1 MIDLHNHILPELD
14 DGSRSIEETI
24 EMGKIAE
31 SEGISKIIITT
42 HHRKPEYIIDKNDI
56 LKKIEFTN
64 ELFKKENIN
73 IEIFPGMEVFI
84 DRDIPVKLKNNE
96 LLSLNN
102 SSYLLIEFPMREK
115 IDYIDDVLHEVRVQG
130 YKPIIAHPERYL
142 EVIKN
147 PNYVKKLIEEGC
159 FIQINASSLT
169 GYFGKESKET
179 AEILVKHNMV
189 HLMGTDAHSSRSR
202 APRIKEAVELM
213 KQIENES
220 YAEKIM
226 SNASK
231 VFNNQE
237 IIVEKPLEY
246 QQKQSFGSK
255 VKKLLKRKKK

>member
-42 HHRKPEYIIDKNDI
+42 HHRKPEYIIDKNVI
-56 LKKIEFTN
+56 LDKVKFTN

-73 IEIFPGMEVFI
+73 IEIFSGMEVFM
-84 DRDIPVKLKNNE
+84 DRDIPIKLQNNE

-115 IDYIDDVLHEVRVQG
+115 IDYIDDVLHEVKIQG

-147 PNYVKKLIEEGC
+147 PNYVKKLIQEGC
-159 FIQINASSLT
+159 YIQINASSLT
-169 GYFGKESKET
+169 GYFGKES
-179 AEILVKHNMV
+179 
-189 HLMGTDAHSSRSR
+189 
-202 APRIKEAVELM
+202 
-213 KQIENES
+213 QES
-220 YAEKIM
+220 A
-226 SNASK
+226 
-231 VFNNQE
+231 
-237 IIVEKPLEY
+237 
-246 QQKQSFGSK
+246 
-255 VKKLLKRKKK
+255 

>member
-42 HHRKPEYIIDKNDI
+42 HHRKPEYIIDKNVI
-56 LKKIEFTN
+56 LDKVKFTN

-73 IEIFPGMEVFI
+73 IEIFSGMEVFM
-84 DRDIPVKLKNNE
+84 DRDIPIKLQNNE

-115 IDYIDDVLHEVRVQG
+115 IDYIDDVLHEVKIQG

-147 PNYVKKLIEEGC
+147 PNYVKKLIQEGC
-159 FIQINASSLT
+159 YIQINASSLT
-169 GYFGKESKET
+169 GYFGKESQES
-179 AEILVKHNMV
+179 AEILIKHKMV
-189 HLMGTDAHSSRSR
+189 HLISSDAHSSRSR
-202 APRIKEAVELM
+202 APRLVEA
-213 KQIENES
+213 IEKMRQLTNDD
-220 YAEKIM
+220 YAEEIIN
-226 SNASK
+226 NASK
-231 VFNNQE
+231 VFNDQE

-246 QQKQSFGSK
+246 QQKQGFG
-255 VKKLLKRKKK
+255 KKIKKILNFKKK